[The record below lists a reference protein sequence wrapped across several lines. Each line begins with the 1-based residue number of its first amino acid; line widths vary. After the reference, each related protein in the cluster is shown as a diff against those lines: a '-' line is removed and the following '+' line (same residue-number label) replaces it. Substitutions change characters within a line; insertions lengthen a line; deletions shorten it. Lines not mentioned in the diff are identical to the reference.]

1 MDSGYS
7 PSSVKNW
14 QCNLE
19 QGPFIF
25 WSLSFPI
32 SKMELLVLTAQ
43 GVLRGPK
50 EVIMDVQIYMVRRN
64 LKYYLKSPY

>member
-1 MDSGYS
+1 M
-7 PSSVKNW
+7 
-14 QCNLE
+14 
-19 QGPFIF
+19 
-25 WSLSFPI
+25 
-32 SKMELLVLTAQ
+32 LTAQ